1 MRQESVAERVL
12 GQLRDRVLRE
22 LPHRRADW
30 MLPPLRALATEHSA
44 SLVTVKAAVDALN
57 VEGLLRSERGR
68 GVTVSRE
75 RALAL
80 SERGGGGD
88 LGLVFLSK
96 FNQGEGVVADSI
108 NAIAQ
113 NVQGR
118 GVKLLPVGDELP
130 PGFPGEGLAGLLLL
144 SRLPLGHV
152 HQLLKSK
159 IPLVW
164 LDNSLPGQQIAAVTL
179 NKPAYFR
186 LLAEYVRDRRL
197 ERVWFFS
204 HSLLPEDRL
213 LFEELCPLV
222 GIRTPEIFCKN
233 MLCNDQEAFLW
244 TRDTANAQF
253 AQGALPDLIIAGG
266 ETAISGLLAAAA
278 TNGVGIP
285 RDVPLLPVVGNPNF
299 QYRLPFQTDFVLIPK
314 AAVVAKALETLDRL
328 IGGATLDN
336 YLTTVNPELI
346 CAPKRNP

>member
-1 MRQESVAERVL
+1 MRQESVAERVRE
-12 GQLRDRVLRE
+12 QLRGQVLRE
-22 LPHRRADW
+22 LPLNHADW
-30 MLPPLRALATEHSA
+30 MLPPLRTLATAHGA

-57 VEGLLRSERGR
+57 AEGLLRSERGR
-68 GVTVSRE
+68 GVTVSRK
-75 RALAL
+75 RAVEL
-80 SERGGGGD
+80 SERGQSGD
-88 LGLVFLSK
+88 IGLVFLSK

-113 NVQGR
+113 NVCDR

-159 IPLVW
+159 VPLVW
-164 LDNSLPGQQIAAVTL
+164 LENSLSGQPIAAVTL

-186 LLAEYVRDRRL
+186 TLAEYIRERRL

-213 LFEELCPLV
+213 LFEEICPLV
-222 GIRTPEIFCKN
+222 GIRTPEIFSKN
-233 MLCNDQEAFLW
+233 MLCNDQEGFLW
-244 TRDTANAQF
+244 TRDSAAAKF
-253 AQGALPDLIIAGG
+253 AQGARPDLIVVNG
-266 ETAISGLLAAAA
+266 ETAISGLLAAASA
-278 TNGVGIP
+278 NGVEIP
-285 RDVPLLPVVGNPNF
+285 RDLPILPVVGNPNF
-299 QYRLPFQTDFVLIPK
+299 QYRLPFQTDFILIPK
-314 AAVVAKALETLDRL
+314 AAMAAKARETLDRL

-336 YLTTVNPELI
+336 YLTTMTPELL
-346 CAPKRNP
+346 CVPKQP